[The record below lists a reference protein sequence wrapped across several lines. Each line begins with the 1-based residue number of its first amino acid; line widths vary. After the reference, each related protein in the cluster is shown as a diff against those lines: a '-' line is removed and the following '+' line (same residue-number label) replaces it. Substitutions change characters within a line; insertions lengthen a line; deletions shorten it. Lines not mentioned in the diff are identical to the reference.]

1 MARRPFL
8 QQVAENPRGWG
19 EAPPPVDPQFAGTG
33 ELRSGNTPYGDLI
46 ATLMGPEAGPYASS
60 FDRGMET
67 AANLGAELTGLPQA
81 ARAGRSVEKASR
93 EFTPANAGAAGR
105 DVGLAALGAVP
116 MGSAAA
122 RAGGAA
128 IDRIAGALAGTG
140 TKAAIGTAAAGG
152 GLVGASDAAHA
163 GSWEDLAGK
172 IQKDVSG
179 WFSDP
184 YKAPSRD
191 EWMAKE
197 RERAPKLGDLDRM
210 QAEAA
215 ARVRE
220 SEAYR
225 ALASQPQFATVA
237 PNGAPLG
244 RATVA
249 KRSAALQ
256 AAQQGMVDAETA
268 RAKAAYNESKGTAEA
283 FEAGLPKR
291 YDEMVADLITRRA
304 EESGRPFYERHP
316 ALAAGAGA
324 ASVALPALIGYKTV
338 SGLSSEAK
346 GLVNAARTARAN
358 GDLVGEAQALKQIEA
373 FPGAA
378 GKQAAISGVEAA
390 AIPPGLRFSGDAL
403 DYGFVP
409 SSGDPAHPSA
419 GDKAADKFTLKNL
432 PNYLAATVPN
442 AIEGVESGLTGAGIA
457 AIAGNKIPL
466 SALKSEAGYLSGIK
480 ADSADQVAKM
490 LAGPRAEALEASAR
504 IRPQIENDVRS
515 QAALDGA
522 RSDAAHMQQLAD
534 LRRQAELDAMK
545 QPGAL
550 PSPSGPSPLP
560 GSGPVAPASTSS
572 PPVSP
577 QANSAPA
584 SAGNQATLTI
594 DPTQYQGIL
603 QALAGTPKAGPKAL
617 PSPRGREGQLDPY
630 NTPVNGVSP
639 ADVTRD
645 IYARAAQ
652 GGKPTTGRG
661 GNLTKADF
669 PEQVNAEL
677 RARTGDPVMTG
688 LSREQLHKRRLD
700 AEAQIDDMARR
711 EGLSYGEALQRYLQA
726 EPTTELSG
734 PRKGMRRN
742 LPALSVAAPAA
753 LAAQPSS
760 PEDNPYRRI
769 AQSLM
774 GY

>member
-220 SEAYR
+220 SEAYK

-256 AAQQGMVDAETA
+256 AAQQGMVDAEAA
-268 RAKAAYNESKGTAEA
+268 RAKAAYDESKGTAET

-291 YDEMVADLITRRA
+291 YDEMVSDLNTRRA

-316 ALAAGAGA
+316 TAAAAAGFGSVIVPAALGYRTMSNISRDAAGITKRIGDARRSGDLMAEADALAENAAFPKAVATEAGLALAKGA
-324 ASVALPALIGYKTV
+324 AT
-338 SGLSSEAK
+338 
-346 GLVNAARTARAN
+346 
-358 GDLVGEAQALKQIEA
+358 
-373 FPGAA
+373 
-378 GKQAAISGVEAA
+378 
-390 AIPPGLRFSGDAL
+390 PPSLRMMGDAV
-403 DYGFVP
+403 DATFVP
-409 SSGDPAHPSA
+409 TSGDPQRPSA
-419 GDKAADKFTLKNL
+419 GDKAAKKFTLEAL
-432 PNYLAATVPN
+432 PEYAATMVP
-442 AIEGVESGLTGAGIA
+442 GLTEGALETMSGAGLA
-457 AIAGNKIPL
+457 AIAGKHIPL
-466 SALKSEAGYLSGIK
+466 SAMAKERRYLDGINAGSPDRI
-480 ADSADQVAKM
+480 AAA
-490 LAGPRAEALEASAR
+490 LAGPRAEALEANAR

-545 QPGAL
+545 QPGGL
-550 PSPSGPSPLP
+550 PSPASPSPLP
-560 GSGPVAPASTSS
+560 GSGQVAPASTSA
-572 PPVSP
+572 PPVAP
-577 QANSAPA
+577 QGNSAPA
-584 SAGNQATLTI
+584 SAGNQAAFSM
-594 DPTQYQGIL
+594 DPAQL
-603 QALAGTPKAGPKAL
+603 NSLVEALAGKPRAPKAL

-645 IYARAAQ
+645 VYARAAQ

-677 RARTGDPVMTG
+677 RARTGDPGMTG

-700 AEAQIDDMARR
+700 TEAQIDDMARR

>member
-33 ELRSGNTPYGDLI
+33 ELRSGNTPYGDLV
-46 ATLMGPEAGPYASS
+46 ATLMGPAAGPYASS

-67 AANLGAELTGLPQA
+67 ASNLGAELTGIPQA
-81 ARAGRSVEKASR
+81 ARAGQSVEKALR
-93 EFTPANAGAAGR
+93 EFTPSNAGAAGR

-116 MGSAAA
+116 FGSAAA

-128 IDRIAGALAGTG
+128 IDRIAGALTGTG

-163 GSWEDLAGK
+163 GNWEDLAGK
-172 IQKDVSG
+172 VQKDVAG
-179 WFSDP
+179 WFADP

-197 RERAPKLGDLDRM
+197 RARAPKIGDLDRM

-220 SEAYR
+220 SDAYK

-237 PNGAPLG
+237 PNGSPLG

-268 RAKAAYNESKGTAEA
+268 RAKAAYDESKGTAEA

-291 YDEMVADLITRRA
+291 YDEMVADLNTRRA

-338 SGLSSEAK
+338 SGLSSEAQ

-490 LAGPRAEALEASAR
+490 LAGPRAEALEASER
-504 IRPQIENDVRS
+504 IRPLVARDALGAQDV
-515 QAALDGA
+515 LEA
-522 RSDAAHMQQLAD
+522 RAGAAHSGQLAD
-534 LRRQAELDAMK
+534 LRRKAEIELAK
-545 QPGAL
+545 QPGTL
-550 PSPSGPSPLP
+550 PSPASPSPLP
-560 GSGPVAPASTSS
+560 GSGPVAPASTSA
-572 PPVSP
+572 PPISP
-577 QANSAPA
+577 QANNAPA

-594 DPTQYQGIL
+594 DPAQYQGIL
-603 QALAGTPKAGPKAL
+603 QALAGSSPKAGPKAL

-645 IYARAAQ
+645 VYARAAQ
-652 GGKPTTGRG
+652 GGKPTIGRG
-661 GNLTKADF
+661 GSLKKDDF

-677 RARTGDPVMTG
+677 RARTGDPGMTG

-753 LAAQPSS
+753 LAAQSPSD
-760 PEDNPYRRI
+760 DNPYRRI